1 MPSPALPET
10 LSAFEELR
18 LPDGRNLDFRISGPE
33 TGMPL
38 VFHHATPG
46 AGTPLRTID
55 RALHDHGFK
64 TVRTSRPGYGGS
76 TRHAGRAVVDVVGDI
91 RALLDWIG
99 VEECVVVGGGPHALA
114 CAARLRGVRAALVIA
129 SVAPYGAGFD
139 FMEGMGEGNLI
150 EFRTAEGGEEALRTL
165 VAAASDEIR
174 STPAENVVESLPAA
188 DRAVLTEELGEDLAA
203 GFEEALRAGIDGWV
217 DDDLAFTKPWGFEVE
232 EIAIPTALWLGSADR
247 MVPFAHGQWLT
258 AHIPGVVAHLEEGE
272 GHLSIALGAIDQM
285 IDEFKACSG

>member
-1 MPSPALPET
+1 MADRLDMRAERSST
-10 LSAFEELR
+10 WSAIFV
-18 LPDGRNLDFRISGPE
+18 PCSI
-33 TGMPL
+33 
-38 VFHHATPG
+38 
-46 AGTPLRTID
+46 
-55 RALHDHGFK
+55 
-64 TVRTSRPGYGGS
+64 GS
-76 TRHAGRAVVDVVGDI
+76 ASKSAS
-91 RALLDWIG
+91 WS
-99 VEECVVVGGGPHALA
+99 GGGPHALA

-165 VAAASDEIR
+165 VAAARDEIR

-232 EIAIPTALWLGSADR
+232 EIAIPTALWQGSADR